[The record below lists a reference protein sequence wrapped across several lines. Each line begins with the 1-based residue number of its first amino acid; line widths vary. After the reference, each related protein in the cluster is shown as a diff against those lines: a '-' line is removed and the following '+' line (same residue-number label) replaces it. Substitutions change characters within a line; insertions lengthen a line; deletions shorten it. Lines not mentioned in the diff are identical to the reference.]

1 VDEIGPEDVRGA
13 VLRLA
18 AEIAALRQAMADQS
32 VEVLTRLDKQARR
45 WERLEERLDGL
56 ETVVREA
63 ARRDASPSRG
73 AVPPAVGGAP
83 VRTEALVAQVAETV
97 REVLATE
104 SALTRERIR
113 EAIDARSDRDDRA
126 LGAGLTR
133 LASRLGEEVGALR
146 HDLIEE
152 VDGWFEELPSEGRL
166 ADIAARLDTIA
177 ATERA
182 R

>member
-1 VDEIGPEDVRGA
+1 MDEIGPEDVRDA
-13 VLRLA
+13 VLRLTG
-18 AEIAALRQAMADQS
+18 EIAALRQAMADQS

-45 WERLEERLDGL
+45 WERLEQRLDAIEASVRGAAAGD
-56 ETVVREA
+56 TSAASATTAAMVGDVVR
-63 ARRDASPSRG
+63 SQ
-73 AVPPAVGGAP
+73 
-83 VRTEALVAQVAETV
+83 ALAAQVAETV

-113 EAIDARSDRDDRA
+113 EAIEARADRDDRS

-133 LASRLGEEVGALR
+133 LASRVGEELGALR
-146 HDLIEE
+146 HELIDE

-166 ADIAARLDTIA
+166 ADIAARLDAIA
-177 ATERA
+177 EHDRA